1 MRDATYVMGSMQ
13 VCINRLHF
21 NDKIATARVHLR
33 WIEYTT
39 VGLEPTTGLM
49 PTATVESIEVVAPVE
64 IKLVIELIICVNF
77 DIVEE
82 EVPRHV
88 YRVEPSGPTLESR
101 CPEVHP

>member
-1 MRDATYVMGSMQ
+1 MSYEA
-13 VCINRLHF
+13 INRLHLE
-21 NDKIATARVHLR
+21 DKITAARVYLR
-33 WIEYTT
+33 WIKYAA
-39 VGLEPTTGLM
+39 VGFEPTASFV
-49 PTATVESIEVVAPVE
+49 PTSTIESIEVVAPVE

-82 EVPRHV
+82 GVPRHV